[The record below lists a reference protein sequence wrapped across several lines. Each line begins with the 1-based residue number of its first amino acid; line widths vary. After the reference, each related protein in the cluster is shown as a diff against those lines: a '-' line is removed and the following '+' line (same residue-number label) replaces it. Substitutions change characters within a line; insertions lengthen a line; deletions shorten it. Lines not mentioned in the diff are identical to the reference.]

1 MNSRKYT
8 VVLAASMVV
17 GAALIFGTS
26 LSVAQTQ
33 QQSNWCA
40 GKDNATPDLQ
50 ISGCTALVQS
60 GKYTGKEL
68 ADFFFFRGVAHAKK
82 GDQDRA
88 MSDYNEA
95 IRITPNFPHALINV
109 GLIYCRKG
117 DDDRSIQS
125 IKRALE
131 LTPGNAGAHLQ
142 FASVYYKTGDYPSAI
157 ASYSSFLQLQP
168 DHPVGLY
175 GRGVAKQKLGDASAD
190 ADTTA
195 AKARDT
201 DIASLWARY
210 CVK

>member
-1 MNSRKYT
+1 MSLRKCV
-8 VVLAASMVV
+8 VVLAALIA
-17 GAALIFGTS
+17 GAASIFGAS
-26 LSVAQTQ
+26 SSVAQTQ

-50 ISGCTALVQS
+50 ISGCTALIHS
-60 GKYTGKEL
+60 GKHTGKEL

-88 MSDYNEA
+88 MGDYNEA
-95 IRITPNFPHALINV
+95 IKIFPHFPHALINI

-125 IKRALE
+125 IQRALE
-131 LTPGNAGAHLQ
+131 LTPDNAGAHLQ
-142 FASVYYKTGDYPSAI
+142 LASVFYKTGDYPRAI
-157 ASYSSFLQLQP
+157 ASYSAFLKLQP

-175 GRGVAKQKLGDASAD
+175 GRGVAKEKLGDASAD

-195 AKARDT
+195 AKARDP
-201 DIASLWARY
+201 DVDSLWARY